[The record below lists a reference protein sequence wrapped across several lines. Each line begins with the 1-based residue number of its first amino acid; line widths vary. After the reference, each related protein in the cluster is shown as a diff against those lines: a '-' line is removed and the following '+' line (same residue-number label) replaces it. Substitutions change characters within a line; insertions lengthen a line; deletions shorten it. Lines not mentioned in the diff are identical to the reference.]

1 MRLIVILH
9 LTDMEG
15 VGSILSAKKG
25 SAFSITGK
33 LKCDPA
39 MNEMP
44 PGAIMPNRRG
54 ACECHVVNL

>member
-1 MRLIVILH
+1 MRPIVILH

-39 MNEMP
+39 MNDMP
-44 PGAIMPNRRG
+44 PGGLMQNCRG
-54 ACECHVVNL
+54 AGDCHAVKL